1 MSSETH
7 VSVAMITM
15 RKRILVNRMEGVERL
30 FETRDRKDKSKMK
43 MPSVEYIK
51 AVNKFGDEI
60 KRLRGLSDGE
70 IQELK
75 FKINQYVESKEK
87 K

>member
-1 MSSETH
+1 
-7 VSVAMITM
+7 
-15 RKRILVNRMEGVERL
+15 
-30 FETRDRKDKSKMK
+30 MK

-75 FKINQYVESKEK
+75 FKINRYVESKEK

>member
-1 MSSETH
+1 
-7 VSVAMITM
+7 
-15 RKRILVNRMEGVERL
+15 
-30 FETRDRKDKSKMK
+30 

-51 AVNKFGDEI
+51 AVNKFGDEV

-75 FKINQYVESKEK
+75 YKINQYIESRAK